1 MARGGKNLEQRKK
14 QSAIRKNM
22 KDIKTKDLA
31 TKSVEE
37 LEEMLLNERAALYK
51 SRRDLVFRQNSDTTG
66 IKVRRHNMA
75 RILTMMSQKKRGNS

>member
-1 MARGGKNLEQRKK
+1 MREAPEPSDRMPNAEHR
-14 QSAIRKNM
+14 IM
-22 KDIKTKDLA
+22 KDLKTAELA
-31 TKSVEE
+31 KKSVEE

>member
-1 MARGGKNLEQRKK
+1 
-14 QSAIRKNM
+14 M

-66 IKVRRHNMA
+66 IKIRRHNMA